1 MGDGLADARGR
12 IVSRRTPLGRVL
24 GLGSAKDGVQ
34 HWWSQRTSAVALV
47 PLGLW
52 VAASIVML
60 AAGGGLGHAAVTSW
74 IASPVHAVLLLLLI
88 LTACHHS
95 RLGVQVV
102 VEDYVHLEWLKV
114 ASLLL
119 STFAH
124 YLLAAA
130 GMYAVL
136 RIALAGTGA

>member
-1 MGDGLADARGR
+1 M
-12 IVSRRTPLGRVL
+12 SRRTALGRVL
-24 GLGSAKDGVQ
+24 GLGSAREGVQ
-34 HWWSQRTSAVALV
+34 HWWSQRTSAVALI

-52 VAASIVML
+52 FAASLVLL
-60 AAGGGLGHAAVTSW
+60 AAGGGLGHEAVTAW

-88 LTACHHS
+88 ATACHHS

-119 STFAH
+119 STFVH
-124 YLLAAA
+124 VLLAVA
-130 GMYAVL
+130 GLYAVL